1 MAYDK
6 EKLLEQC
13 IDAIKKNNLFS
24 VEDIQH
30 FVPACKSTIYK
41 HFPDNSDEL
50 NTLKGLLEANRV
62 KTKSAIRAKLFKS
75 NKASE
80 LLALYRL
87 IATPEEHQKLNQ
99 SYVDHTSKGQS
110 IKSEFIVSTKEQ
122 AEEINDFLE
131 DVKKDADK

>member
-6 EKLLEQC
+6 EKLFEQC
-13 IDAIKKNNLFS
+13 VEAIKKNNLFW
-24 VEDIQH
+24 VEDVPH

-50 NTLKGLLEANRV
+50 NTLKGFLEANKV

-87 IATPEEHQKLNQ
+87 LATPEEHQKLNQ
-99 SYVDHTSKGQS
+99 SYVDHTTKGKEINTPQ
-110 IKSEFIVSTKEQ
+110 FIVQNEEQ
-122 AEEINDFLE
+122 SEEIKNWINDLRNE
-131 DVKKDADK
+131 